1 MSDDRIN
8 QLESLYAAPAGSPGE
23 TLFGGQGL
31 LRNTGN
37 LIAAPVRGLVQGTGQ
52 LALQGMQLSEE
63 YQQSQDTM
71 SAYTATGDTAKVLK
85 DMVADEQRDIED
97 TKNRQLALSN
107 ATRPNPYTSGI
118 AQNTLYGAA
127 DFLTRTVPASIV
139 VGPIGGALIGGGSV
153 GMQTYN
159 ESTAQGID
167 GDTAAKMGLVQ
178 GGTAAAMTFLPMS
191 FGGGLGKRM
200 VAGAVLNTGYSIG
213 GNLAA
218 AKVLDDAGYHDQAEQ
233 YKQITAAG
241 VLADIVTGSVFGGMH
256 VEGRQLAD
264 NPTLVDAAAQTGSDA
279 RYQVEAAPGAPVD
292 SVSTQ
297 AHAAAMDMARE
308 QLLRD
313 EPVNLGDI
321 HKDSTF
327 IPIEDPANRAQSLE
341 ALREAGYEP
350 PAPGRLTDA
359 QIERRFAERMS
370 DYEGARLAYS
380 DIAETEG
387 GKVLSTDIAREL
399 SEDYLADR
407 TRSAAV
413 HEEASKFIKQA
424 YADALAREP
433 QPWENPDVLFTA
445 GGTGAGKTTGIR
457 DVPAL
462 QEAKTSAQ
470 IVYDTNMN
478 NLDSADAKIQQ
489 ALAAGK
495 NVHIVYTFRDPLDAL
510 TNGALPR
517 AERQRAEF
525 GSGRTVPIDEHAATH
540 AGSFEAVRQLAE
552 KYKDDPRVRVDAID
566 NSRGKGNAVQV
577 PLESLTYP
585 SDTATRENMLREM
598 DREHQ
603 EGRIGPETYQ
613 GFAGRPAPERGAA
626 ERVPEAR
633 GSTNAGNRGSSE
645 QADQAREVSPEEAA
659 ARQIAED
666 NPDKL
671 VTYVDENGNEVTE
684 RVSDALSR
692 ADAESQEIGKFSD
705 AVKAAVACFA
715 RFGE

>member
-8 QLESLYAAPAGSPGE
+8 QLENLYAAPAGSPGE

-63 YQQSQDTM
+63 YQQSQDIM
-71 SAYTATGDTAKVLK
+71 AAYTAPGDAAKPLK
-85 DMVADEQRDIED
+85 DMVADEQLDIED

-127 DFLTRTVPASIV
+127 DFLTRTVPASV
-139 VGPIGGALIGGGSV
+139 VAGPVGAALVGGGSV

-159 ESTAQGID
+159 EQTAQGID

-178 GGTAAAMTFLPMS
+178 GGTAAAMTFMPMS
-191 FGGGLGKRM
+191 FGGSFGKRIA
-200 VAGAVLNTGYSIG
+200 AGAILNTGYSIG

-233 YKQITAAG
+233 YKNITAAG

-256 VEGRQLAD
+256 VDGRRLPE
-264 NPTLVDAAAQTGSDA
+264 NPALVDAAAQAASDA
-279 RYQVEAAPGAPVD
+279 KYQVESAPGAPVD
-292 SVSTQ
+292 TVSTQ

-313 EPVNLGDI
+313 EPVSLGDI

-327 IPIEDPANRAQSLE
+327 IPIEDPENRAQSLE
-341 ALREAGYEP
+341 ALREAGYAENN
-350 PAPGRLTDA
+350 ASGESSASLEA
-359 QIERRFAERMS
+359 QR
-370 DYEGARLAYS
+370 RLADEQAAGQTRAIIRRDGS
-380 DIAETEG
+380 VEPLIGVDAVDANARAGEVVVQRGIGANDWTI
-387 GKVLSTDIAREL
+387 LSHGDDVSPDMARSKL
-399 SEDYLADR
+399 NRALNDLNG
-407 TRSAAV
+407 V
-413 HEEASKFIKQA
+413 HEGF
-424 YADALAREP
+424 
-433 QPWENPDVLFTA
+433 
-445 GGTGAGKTTGIR
+445 
-457 DVPAL
+457 
-462 QEAKTSAQ
+462 
-470 IVYDTNMN
+470 
-478 NLDSADAKIQQ
+478 
-489 ALAAGK
+489 
-495 NVHIVYTFRDPLDAL
+495 
-510 TNGALPR
+510 
-517 AERQRAEF
+517 
-525 GSGRTVPIDEHAATH
+525 DE
-540 AGSFEAVRQLAE
+540 
-552 KYKDDPRVRVDAID
+552 
-566 NSRGKGNAVQV
+566 
-577 PLESLTYP
+577 
-585 SDTATRENMLREM
+585 
-598 DREHQ
+598 
-603 EGRIGPETYQ
+603 
-613 GFAGRPAPERGAA
+613 APEREGPVYHLDMGEDDAENETPA
-626 ERVPEAR
+626 GERVPEAR
-633 GSTNAGNRGSSE
+633 GSENAGNRGSAE
-645 QADQAREVSPEEAA
+645 QTGTRAREVSPEEAA

-692 ADAESQEIGKFSD
+692 VDQDTESTAKFSD